1 MKYTWERKDYCAW
14 NHSIFDS
21 IEECVEDA
29 KRHKLKAGDI
39 IKVAK
44 LKPWEA
50 STRASR
56 ILGRLVESAERD
68 CINFNENW
76 TPDDYFKY
84 KLELDV
90 LSDRIM
96 EVVDDYLKDIKQVP
110 EFYTVDGSF
119 EVIIP

>member
-44 LKPWEA
+44 LKSWEP
-50 STRASR
+50 S
-56 ILGRLVESAERD
+56 
-68 CINFNENW
+68 IN
-76 TPDDYFKY
+76 
-84 KLELDV
+84 
-90 LSDRIM
+90 R
-96 EVVDDYLKDIKQVP
+96 
-110 EFYTVDGSF
+110 
-119 EVIIP
+119 